1 MKLYDCQRLSDDVLM
16 SEDKFL
22 SRKRR
27 LGNIIKHTPSSF
39 MKLSVHITKPLLM
52 YDYYLLHVLLLH
64 NCAILAR
71 QRFARMSFFTQ

>member
-64 NCAILAR
+64 NYAILAR
-71 QRFARMSFFTQ
+71 QRFARMSFSTQ